1 MLSFSQGEV
10 SEWLEVREIRV
21 QRVREEARGM
31 QRACIRKALNNKTFL
46 FYLEDNKEPSRTLC
60 RETKQSDVT
69 GDSNMSSSC
78 L

>member
-21 QRVREEARGM
+21 LRVTEEARGM
-31 QRACIRKALNNKTFL
+31 QRACITKALNNKTFL

-60 RETKQSDVT
+60 RNNRNNQ
-69 GDSNMSSSC
+69 MS
-78 L
+78 LVIVI